1 MTLRRLVP
9 IPLLV
14 AIFAIVVTIAACG
27 GDESPDA
34 TTTTTQ
40 AVATSTATS
49 IPTVTSTPTVGDPL
63 SLAEA
68 YYSAYNTQDIEAL
81 ASIFADEVVLSFE
94 PGISTLLGKEQV
106 IDQQASENLTRS
118 RDQFLQ
124 SNIDSLVKSLCRS
137 N

>member
-68 YYSAYNTQDIEAL
+68 YYSAYKHSGYRKPWHQYLQTRWCYL
-81 ASIFADEVVLSFE
+81 LS
-94 PGISTLLGKEQV
+94 
-106 IDQQASENLTRS
+106 QASVLC
-118 RDQFLQ
+118 
-124 SNIDSLVKSLCRS
+124 LVKSR
-137 N
+137 